1 MSRSRTNQE
10 RNMNAEMNK
19 EIHSATRELT
29 IDELEV
35 VSGGTG
41 HIVIRN
47 VFDDLFFNPGV
58 KVVVKD

>member
-1 MSRSRTNQE
+1 
-10 RNMNAEMNK
+10 MNAEMNK

-47 VFDDLFFNPGV
+47 VFDDPFFNPGV

>member
-1 MSRSRTNQE
+1 
-10 RNMNAEMNK
+10 MNAEMNK

-41 HIVIRN
+41 HIVSGMYSMIRSST
-47 VFDDLFFNPGV
+47 LA
-58 KVVVKD
+58 